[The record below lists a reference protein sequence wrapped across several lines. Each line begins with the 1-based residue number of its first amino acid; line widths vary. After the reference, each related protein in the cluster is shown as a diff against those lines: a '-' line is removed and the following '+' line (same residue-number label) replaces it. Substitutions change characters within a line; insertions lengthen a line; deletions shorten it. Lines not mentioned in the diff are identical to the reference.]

1 VPHTGPRRHA
11 EVPPEGP
18 ILLPPIIYYG
28 HELDHSATD
37 PAPIPRRERVWLHM
51 ATTRMRGGMVELGL
65 EFLEGVEMEPPYWWL
80 RAMALH
86 LAEGRRGSDAAGFG
100 FGERVLALA
109 TAGNDLATLR
119 TMGAVARKGNWWT
132 LAVRAFALA
141 GDRDP
146 VRRMIVE
153 AVFNDADYGVRLLR
167 AIGVEIDEAVARDLR
182 KARRTSMQQIRD
194 AVRPLLACMQPA
206 PMSPPAEDPDPEID
220 HDSLY
225 DTYGA
230 APRPLSLKKV
240 ATMRALPA
248 REEEGEDGIW
258 SETPQLLAEKR
269 FACGAHDLAIE
280 TLVEARDVEE
290 LVRMGTQIY
299 SRDSLPRL
307 VDMHRCF
314 DAAEA
319 VREYLQSQQE

>member
-1 VPHTGPRRHA
+1 MHALDQSPPRQLLARSILTALLGLCAGLVPAIALADAGAVRISERRG
-11 EVPPEGP
+11 EWK
-18 ILLPPIIYYG
+18 ITIF
-28 HELDHSATD
+28 TD
-37 PAPIPRRERVWLHM
+37 PTPISRRERVWLHM
-51 ATTRMRGGMVELGL
+51 ATTRMRGGMVEFGL
-65 EFLEGVEMEPPYWWL
+65 EFLEGVEMEPPFWWL

-86 LAEGRRGSDAAGFG
+86 LAEGRHGSDASGFG

-119 TMGAVARKGNWWT
+119 TLGAAARKGDWWT

-153 AVFNDADYGVRLLR
+153 AVFTDAHYGVRLLK
-167 AIGVEIDEAVARDLR
+167 AIGVEIDQAVARDLH

-194 AVRPLLACMQPA
+194 TVRPLLARMQPA
-206 PMSPPAEDPDPEID
+206 PMSPPVEDPDPEID
-220 HDSLY
+220 RDSLY

-230 APRPLSLKKV
+230 PPRPLSLKKV

-248 REEEGEDGIW
+248 HEEEGEGGIW

-280 TLVEARDVEE
+280 TLVEGAGCRRARADGHEH
-290 LVRMGTQIY
+290 LQ
-299 SRDSLPRL
+299 PR
-307 VDMHRCF
+307 
-314 DAAEA
+314 
-319 VREYLQSQQE
+319 